1 MLGKFLKGDFFSVK
15 RVYKMKELLGYYT
28 QSILG
33 PQSMLQ
39 GFLGFLAASCKI
51 VSNKL

>member
-39 GFLGFLAASCKI
+39 GLGFLAASCKI

>member
-1 MLGKFLKGDFFSVK
+1 
-15 RVYKMKELLGYYT
+15 MKELLGYYT

-39 GFLGFLAASCKI
+39 GLGFLAASCKI